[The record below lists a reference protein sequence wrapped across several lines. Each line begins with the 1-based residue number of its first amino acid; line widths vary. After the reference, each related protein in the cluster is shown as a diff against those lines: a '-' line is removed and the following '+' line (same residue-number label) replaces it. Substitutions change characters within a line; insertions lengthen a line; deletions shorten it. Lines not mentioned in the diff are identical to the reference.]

1 MELSNKDKQYR
12 ILKEKNILKGIFILA
27 LPVMLN
33 NVLKSLHDMV
43 DIIVVG
49 NMNQDISI
57 ITAQKAAI
65 GFVGPV
71 ISICQALALGL
82 MTAGLAIMSQYI
94 GASKNEKS
102 QKTSTQLLMLSIAIG
117 IIINIVLYFGAP
129 LVLKLMRALPDVY
142 DPALRY
148 LRIRSF
154 EMISLFIFFA
164 YQASRQSLGDTIRP
178 VIWNVASILVN
189 LILTIILVLGF
200 NMDLAGAA
208 IATVI
213 ANWSIVPICI
223 ISMAVSKQNKLVLK
237 ELLPDFKVVLK
248 LFKLGVPA
256 ALSQAFT
263 SLGFVIINAMMSSY
277 QGMTKD
283 ILSGITTCNRIN
295 SLLLFPAM
303 GVGTVLATFVGQNI
317 GANNIKR
324 ARMSFLSALGLSLLI
339 SVIGSLIM
347 IPFRT
352 NIASWLGA
360 RGAELELCDEYLLY
374 LLLGLP
380 LMSIFQCFNGCFQGA
395 GRTNLSLILSTS
407 RLWLL
412 RVPVLYLMLFVF
424 DVGVKSVWICM
435 NISNFG
441 AFFIGCILYV
451 FVDFKPRIA
460 NHKKIIEEKKE
471 IKYGTQ

>member
-1 MELSNKDKQYR
+1 MEISKSDKQYR
-12 ILKEKNILKGIFILA
+12 ILNEKNILKGIFILA
-27 LPVMLN
+27 LPIMLN

-49 NMNQDISI
+49 NMNQDLSI

-82 MTAGLAIMSQYI
+82 MTAGLALMSQYI
-94 GASKNEKS
+94 GAGAKDKS
-102 QKTSTQLLMLSIAIG
+102 QKTSTQLLLISIIIG
-117 IIINIVLYFGAP
+117 IVINIVLYFGSP
-129 LVLKLMRALPDVY
+129 TVLKLMRALPEVY

-154 EMISLFIFFA
+154 EMVSLFIFFS

-178 VIWNVASILVN
+178 VIWNIISIFVN
-189 LILTIILVLGF
+189 LVLTIVLVMVF
-200 NMDLAGAA
+200 NMDLSGAA

-213 ANWSIVPICI
+213 ANWCIVPACLV
-223 ISMAVSKQNKLVLK
+223 SMIKSKQNKLVLK
-237 ELLPDFKVVLK
+237 ELTPNIKYSK
-248 LFKLGVPA
+248 KIFKLGIPA

-263 SLGFVIINAMMSSY
+263 SLGFVIINTMMSSY
-277 QGMTKD
+277 AGMTKD

-317 GANNIKR
+317 GAGNIKR
-324 ARMSFLSALGLSLLI
+324 AKMSFLSALLLSLMI
-339 SVIGSLIM
+339 SVLGSLLM
-347 IPFRT
+347 L
-352 NIASWLGA
+352 SLLGA
-360 RGAELELCDEYLLY
+360 RGEELALCDRYLLY

-395 GRTNLSLILSTS
+395 GRTDLSLVLSTS
-407 RLWLL
+407 RLWIM
-412 RVPVLYLMLFVF
+412 RVPVLFLMLFVF
-424 DVGVKSVWICM
+424 DMGVKSVWICM

-441 AFFIGCILYV
+441 AFFMGCILYAL
-451 FVDFKPRIA
+451 VDFKPRIT
-460 NHKKIIEEKKE
+460 NTKKIIEEEGKQ
-471 IKYGTQ
+471 YGTQ